1 MRKLEL
7 KFERL
12 TVRWNDV
19 NEPLGEHC
27 EHFLPNPRDI
37 RLPFEPNLSYIF
49 SQNNSFDVLIIISPQ
64 VGKNLTPGFW

>member
-1 MRKLEL
+1 M
-7 KFERL
+7 
-12 TVRWNDV
+12 D
-19 NEPLGEHC
+19 PLGEHC

-64 VGKNLTPGFW
+64 VGKNLTPGF